1 MWGKFLNKVN
11 YSGTMQ
17 LCVKGGKEGR
27 KGGEGGGRLWSPSP
41 LTWLKLLKEVDH

>member
-11 YSGTMQ
+11 YSGMIQ

-27 KGGEGGGRLWSPSP
+27 KGGEWGEIVVP
-41 LTWLKLLKEVDH
+41 LPPNLAKTLTRS